1 MKKVVLAAALL
12 ALSLGTAHAKECYE
26 FVRVPEYRG
35 STSPLAIEAA
45 ASLAQMCQL
54 QYLSAAI
61 AVANQKLAIAEELVK
76 DIRSSA
82 LLRLLKKATVEERR
96 YKDLAD
102 KAAEKERVIRGQK
115 TEKETGFPRAPKR
128 VPM

>member
-1 MKKVVLAAALL
+1 MKKVVLATVLFAL
-12 ALSLGTAHAKECYE
+12 AFGTAYAEECYK
-26 FVRVPEYRG
+26 FVRVPEYHG
-35 STSPLAIEAA
+35 STSPGAIEAA

-61 AVANQKLAIAEELVK
+61 AVADQKMAIAEEMMK
-76 DIRSSA
+76 DIRSPA
-82 LLRLLKKATVEERR
+82 LLRLLKKAIVEERR
-96 YKDLAD
+96 YKGLAD